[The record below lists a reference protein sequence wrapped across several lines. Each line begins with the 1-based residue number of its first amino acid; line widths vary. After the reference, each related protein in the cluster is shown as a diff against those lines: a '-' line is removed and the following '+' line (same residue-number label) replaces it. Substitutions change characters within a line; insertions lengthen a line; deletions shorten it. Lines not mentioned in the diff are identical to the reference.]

1 MSEKSFVTFTTGNL
15 SLSSWCLHSEA
26 GLYGE
31 KCYHHRCL
39 TNIKGKSQFLILD
52 EGTTEKDFKFQN
64 SVSNIYLDN
73 QR

>member
-1 MSEKSFVTFTTGNL
+1 MSEKSFITFTTGNL

-39 TNIKGKSQFLILD
+39 TNIKGKSRLMID
-52 EGTTEKDFKFQN
+52 KGTTGKDYKFQY
-64 SVSNIYLDN
+64 SVSNNDLDN
-73 QR
+73 QL